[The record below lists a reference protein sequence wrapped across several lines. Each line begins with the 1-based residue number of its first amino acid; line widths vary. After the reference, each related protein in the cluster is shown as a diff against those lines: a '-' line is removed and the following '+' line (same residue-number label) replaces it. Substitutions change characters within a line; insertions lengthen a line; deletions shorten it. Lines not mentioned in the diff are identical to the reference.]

1 MMVPMDNSFV
11 INAPQVVY
19 DLFEEEVVIVDLV
32 GGSYYSARG
41 GGAVVWRWILDG
53 LSAGQM
59 QARTPEAQRPALQAF
74 LGQLCSENLLQVGGQ
89 TESREKAAP
98 TADLG
103 SLELEKFTDMEDLL
117 TLDPIHDVDEAG
129 WPHAAKV

>member
-1 MMVPMDNSFV
+1 MMFPMETSFV
-11 INAPQVVY
+11 VKAPEVVY
-19 DLFEEEVVIVDLV
+19 DLFDEEVVIVDLV

-53 LSAGQM
+53 LSASQM
-59 QARTPEAQRPALQAF
+59 QARIPEAQRPALQAF
-74 LGQLCSENLLQVGGQ
+74 LGQLCSENLLGIGGP
-89 TESREKAAP
+89 TESNDKAGAL
-98 TADLG
+98 ADLG